1 MLRIL
6 GIGLITAV
14 VSVWGE
20 KLIAMQKRRVKA
32 LEAFLNFAR
41 SFEAKLKSFNIPI
54 KSFLSEYK
62 DEILELSGF
71 LNSAVST
78 VNISEAVR
86 KTADNLCLDEK
97 DVKLIEEFGDG
108 IGQYSLD
115 EELKRCTYYTGQIQ
129 KCLDEAK
136 EKLPGEIKL
145 LRSSGVMCGILAAV
159 LLI

>member
-20 KLIAMQKRRVKA
+20 KLIARQKKRVKA

-54 KSFLSEYK
+54 KSFLSEYN

-71 LNSAVST
+71 LKSAVST

-86 KTADNLCLDEK
+86 KTADDLCLDEE
-97 DVKLIEEFGDG
+97 DVKLVGEFGDG
-108 IGQYSLD
+108 IGQYSID
-115 EELKRCTYYTGQIQ
+115 EELKRCAYYTGEIQ
-129 KCLDEAK
+129 KRLVEAR